1 MARESRP
8 VLRTTLWFAV
18 ILLGVSAA
26 AVVGLRGPAPG
37 AGAKTATTANATAT
51 ANGATN
57 GLDDTLVLTAGP
69 GGHYFVDAEI
79 NGETIRFLVDTGASV
94 VALSRGDAERIGF
107 DVNQLDFT
115 GRARTANGIARIA
128 RVTIDEIEI
137 DDNAVRNVPASVID
151 APMDM
156 SLLGMS
162 FLSRLAGYQVQ
173 GNRLILRW

>member
-1 MARESRP
+1 M
-8 VLRTTLWFAV
+8 LRTTTLWFSV
-18 ILLGVSAA
+18 ILLGVTAA
-26 AVVGLRGPAPG
+26 AVVGLRGHGPG
-37 AGAKTATTANATAT
+37 AGAKTAAVTPAEVTAT
-51 ANGATN
+51 ASGTIN
-57 GLDDTLVLTAGP
+57 GLDDTLVLAAGP
-69 GGHYFVDAEI
+69 GGHYFVDAEV

-94 VALSRGDAERIGF
+94 VTLSRSDAERIGF
-107 DVNQLDFT
+107 DVNQLDFA

-128 RVTIDEIEI
+128 RVVIDEIEI
-137 DDNAVRNVPASVID
+137 GDNAVRDVPASIIE